1 MDFVTDGELRSELQ
15 ATSATPEEVREVLAV
30 NTDARLQA
38 LRASLLIV
46 AGISLVAIFPSTR
59 LPKYAPGELSAEE
72 IVSP

>member
-1 MDFVTDGELRSELQ
+1 MTDGELRSELQ